1 MFSNLSTY
9 TYLWSWVQ
17 PPRGLRPWW
26 AAWWCPS
33 RSHCTTRTSAS
44 WPHPRPRWDPCHI
57 GSRCCSRKTCHS
69 CRAWSRTASRYLLY
83 LLSNIL
89 VTLLIICIHPK
100 IFLDCTQKAEINVPW
115 GQNRR
120 KVDYHLVIHDVERV
134 GPGPCLRLDID
145 TVVLVNGALA
155 EDDPIEGSV
164 EADLDL
170 HVGLATHDLKAGDV
184 GHVRR
189 ALHIP
194 EVQVILTEDSGK
206 Q

>member
-1 MFSNLSTY
+1 M
-9 TYLWSWVQ
+9 
-17 PPRGLRPWW
+17 
-26 AAWWCPS
+26 AAFATKSYDTDTAVLVPATW
-33 RSHCTTRTSAS
+33 TR
-44 WPHPRPRWDPCHI
+44 
-57 GSRCCSRKTCHS
+57 
-69 CRAWSRTASRYLLY
+69 
-83 LLSNIL
+83 L
-89 VTLLIICIHPK
+89 VIT
-100 IFLDCTQKAEINVPW
+100 
-115 GQNRR
+115 
-120 KVDYHLVIHDVERV
+120 HLVVHDVEGV
-134 GPGPCLRLDID
+134 GPGPGLGLHVDA
-145 TVVLVNGALA
+145 VVLVDGALA